1 MMKFTSARYLLVAL
15 AAVGLLLAGC
25 GGGTGDGTAG
35 LDDGARIAAI
45 SNGIHIEKAT
55 NGFDADSP
63 PGPILT
69 PGDLVTWEYFVM
81 NQSPYL
87 VANIVVM
94 DSRIGIVNCPS
105 TQLEP
110 DFGNMT
116 CVANGTVM
124 EGQYMNIGNVTG
136 MVNAVSNTPEH
147 VFASDPSHYFGM
159 AVVNAS
165 IDVEKATNGHDADS
179 PPGPS
184 LVEGDPV
191 TWTYVV
197 TNGGNALISN
207 IAVMD
212 SQIGNI
218 PCPGSELDVG
228 ESMTCTANGIAM
240 AGQYQNIGMVNGLVE
255 GEFLVSDTDPS
266 HYFGDSMMNTVSFD
280 IKPGSCPNPINGK
293 SKGVLPVA
301 VLGTDELD
309 VTLINTASLR
319 IGTGMSNDV
328 AYPIRHSYEDVSA
341 PFIGNVVNCLSC
353 SEDGPDGYLDLT
365 LKFSTQEVFSIIGN
379 TSGDI
384 TLIIRGSLTDET
396 EFEGEDI
403 VITVPKKK

>member
-1 MMKFTSARYLLVAL
+1 
-15 AAVGLLLAGC
+15 
-25 GGGTGDGTAG
+25 
-35 LDDGARIAAI
+35 
-45 SNGIHIEKAT
+45 
-55 NGFDADSP
+55 
-63 PGPILT
+63 
-69 PGDLVTWEYFVM
+69 
-81 NQSPYL
+81 
-87 VANIVVM
+87 
-94 DSRIGIVNCPS
+94 
-105 TQLEP
+105 
-110 DFGNMT
+110 
-116 CVANGTVM
+116 
-124 EGQYMNIGNVTG
+124 
-136 MVNAVSNTPEH
+136 
-147 VFASDPSHYFGM
+147 
-159 AVVNAS
+159 
-165 IDVEKATNGHDADS
+165 
-179 PPGPS
+179 
-184 LVEGDPV
+184 
-191 TWTYVV
+191 
-197 TNGGNALISN
+197 
-207 IAVMD
+207 
-212 SQIGNI
+212 
-218 PCPGSELDVG
+218 
-228 ESMTCTANGIAM
+228 
-240 AGQYQNIGMVNGLVE
+240 
-255 GEFLVSDTDPS
+255 
-266 HYFGDSMMNTVSFD
+266 MMNTVSFD